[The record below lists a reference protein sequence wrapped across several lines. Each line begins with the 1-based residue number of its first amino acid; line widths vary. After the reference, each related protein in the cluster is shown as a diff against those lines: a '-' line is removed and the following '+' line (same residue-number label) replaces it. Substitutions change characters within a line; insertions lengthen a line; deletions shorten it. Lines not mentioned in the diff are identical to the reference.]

1 MLRQLIHVP
10 RHEAPPPSDLHSK
23 CDYHRVHATR
33 SHSQP
38 ITHTPGEAARFFFH
52 NSPPHTHPQ
61 KRGGSRQDQD
71 ICLCL
76 NKIQNSAEMQA
87 GRRFLFSVKHTP
99 KRLANTLLCA
109 QLVGQAWVY
118 TLMSTYTSLLTCTQI
133 RTDTQTNAFTDS
145 CLSLRSSHTQANRH
159 KYRLQPPQS
168 GHSPNW

>member
-1 MLRQLIHVP
+1 MSR
-10 RHEAPPPSDLHSK
+10 
-23 CDYHRVHATR
+23 ATR
-33 SHSQP
+33 PHCHLIYTQNAITTVCNATHSHSQH

-52 NSPPHTHPQ
+52 NSPPRTHPQ

-109 QLVGQAWVY
+109 QLMGQTWVY
-118 TLMSTYTSLLTCTQI
+118 TLMSTYTSLLTHKY
-133 RTDTQTNAFTDS
+133 TQT
-145 CLSLRSSHTQANRH
+145 H
-159 KYRLQPPQS
+159 KQCSYRLTPLSAVLPYTS
-168 GHSPNW
+168 K